1 MALGLAAVVAL
12 LILEDAMPRRKTSPR
27 NNDPADA
34 LMKTLHPHAA
44 GQQYVAQGQ
53 QQYEQA
59 YQERVLK
66 SLKRK
71 ARELGYELT
80 PREQPQPA

>member
-1 MALGLAAVVAL
+1 ML
-12 LILEDAMPRRKTSPR
+12 K
-27 NNDPADA
+27 
-34 LMKTLHPHAA
+34 H

-59 YQERVLK
+59 YQQRVLK
-66 SLKRK
+66 NLKRK
-71 ARELGYELT
+71 ARELGYERT